1 MNNTKL
7 IKGKFQ
13 SFIDPR
19 NGTKKINALVK
30 LQTLID
36 AANEDGEVAI
46 TIIPQK
52 DENIDN
58 KKHIQMY
65 GDHYAIQ
72 NSHYDIAKGKAIRKA
87 KQEAE
92 SVIMNPEIQE
102 LEAEASFSDEHLK
115 SIYNT
120 YNNR

>member
-1 MNNTKL
+1 MSNL

-13 SFIDPR
+13 SFVDPR
-19 NGTKKINALVK
+19 NGTKKINALIK
-30 LQTLID
+30 LKTLIE

-52 DENIDN
+52 EENMEN

-72 NSHYDIAKGKAIRKA
+72 NTHYDIAKGKAIRKA
-87 KQEAE
+87 KELAQ
-92 SVIMNPEIQE
+92 SVIMNPEIKE
-102 LEAEASFSDEHLK
+102 LEAEATFTDEELDMLYDNK
-115 SIYNT
+115 L
-120 YNNR
+120 NNY

>member
-1 MNNTKL
+1 MSNTKL

-30 LQTLID
+30 LQELVD

-52 DENIDN
+52 EENMQN
-58 KKHIQMY
+58 KRHIQTY

-72 NSHYDIAKGKAIRKA
+72 NTHYDVAKGRAIRKA
-87 KQEAE
+87 KELAE

-102 LEAEASFSDEHLK
+102 LDAEASFSDEHLNA
-115 SIYNT
+115 IYNQ
-120 YNNR
+120 YPNR

>member
-13 SFIDPR
+13 SFVDPR
-19 NGTKKINALVK
+19 NGTKKINALIK

-52 DENIDN
+52 EENMDN
-58 KKHIQMY
+58 KRHIQMY
-65 GDHYAIQ
+65 GDHYAIH
-72 NSHYDIAKGKAIRKA
+72 NTHYDIAKGKAIRKA
-87 KQEAE
+87 KQQAEA
-92 SVIMNPEIQE
+92 VIMNPEIKE
-102 LEAEASFSDEHLK
+102 LEAEASFSDEELDL
-115 SIYNT
+115 IYNSYT
-120 YNNR
+120 NR

>member
-52 DENIDN
+52 DENMDN
-58 KKHIQMY
+58 KRHIQAY

-72 NSHYDIAKGKAIRKA
+72 NTHYDVAKGKAIKKA
-87 KQEAE
+87 KQLAEA
-92 SVIMNPEIQE
+92 VIMNPEIQE
-102 LEAEASFSDEHLK
+102 LDAEASFSDEHLK

>member
-13 SFIDPR
+13 SFTDPR
-19 NGTKKINALVK
+19 NGTKKINALIK

-58 KKHIQMY
+58 KNTYKCMVIIMLYKTHTMTLL
-65 GDHYAIQ
+65 
-72 NSHYDIAKGKAIRKA
+72 KA
-87 KQEAE
+87 KLFAKRNKKL
-92 SVIMNPEIQE
+92 S
-102 LEAEASFSDEHLK
+102 LS
-115 SIYNT
+115 
-120 YNNR
+120 

>member
-1 MNNTKL
+1 MSNL

-13 SFIDPR
+13 SFVDPR
-19 NGTKKINALVK
+19 SGTKKINALIK
-30 LQTLID
+30 LKTLIE

-52 DENIDN
+52 EENMEN

-72 NSHYDIAKGKAIRKA
+72 NTHYDIAKGKAIRKA
-87 KQEAE
+87 KELAQ
-92 SVIMNPEIQE
+92 SVIMNPEIKE
-102 LEAEASFSDEHLK
+102 LEAEAGFTDEELDMLYDNK
-115 SIYNT
+115 L
-120 YNNR
+120 NNY

>member
-13 SFIDPR
+13 SFTDPR
-19 NGTKKINALVK
+19 NGTKKINALIK

-36 AANEDGEVAI
+36 AAVDGEVAI

-52 DENIDN
+52 EDNMDN
-58 KKHIQMY
+58 KIHVRMY

-72 NSHYDIAKGKAIRKA
+72 NTHYDIAKGKALKKA
-87 KQEAE
+87 QREAE
-92 SVIMNPEIQE
+92 DVIMNPEIKE
-102 LEAEASFSDEHLK
+102 LEAEASFSNSLLESK
-115 SIYNT
+115 